1 MSRFLRL
8 WFYFLICLI
17 AYSCSFMPDELKTA
31 ERLMETAPDSALH
44 ILQHMSPDKYKSA
57 PDRALHGLLL
67 IRALDKNMLPLQP
80 DSLLDFAISYYENNA
95 DKDRLA
101 TCYLYKGRTYK
112 YALQHEKAISYYLKA
127 LDILQDKNNPMLLA
141 RINFDMGDIYNLQ
154 KDYELARQKY
164 KKSYTYF
171 SEIKFQPQ
179 AFFSLLNIGRTY
191 HAAHNFKIAQNYY
204 RKIYCY
210 AKDSLQK
217 GALMQEIGLNF
228 YDSHKPDSALHY
240 YRQIINYPYI
250 GYNRSITYSYMANLY
265 FDINQID
272 SAYYYASNSFNF
284 KSDFRTQRECYR
296 IMTNCEF
303 ARGHINNVT
312 NYMNKY
318 VQLGDSM
325 RKIETQT
332 KGSYIESKHYTELKY
347 VKTRKVLWYSIALI
361 ILIIACSYIL
371 YTRLYQR
378 SKKEKIRLHE
388 THVQQKAG
396 IRKDIVI
403 KYSETLRQKVEKL
416 KTMQANERKKAS
428 YTEKVILDKKI
439 YNELLHLDKPDLFFN
454 EMDPV
459 LNNLATRL
467 KNRYPS
473 LTVKEISWCCLSL
486 LEVPTTDIYLL
497 FDYTVEGLKTM
508 RKRLA
513 QKTGLSGVSE
523 LKDFLEKLL
532 TE

>member
-1 MSRFLRL
+1 M
-8 WFYFLICLI
+8 
-17 AYSCSFMPDELKTA
+17 
-31 ERLMETAPDSALH
+31 
-44 ILQHMSPDKYKSA
+44 
-57 PDRALHGLLL
+57 
-67 IRALDKNMLPLQP
+67 
-80 DSLLDFAISYYENNA
+80 
-95 DKDRLA
+95 
-101 TCYLYKGRTYK
+101 
-112 YALQHEKAISYYLKA
+112 
-127 LDILQDKNNPMLLA
+127 
-141 RINFDMGDIYNLQ
+141 
-154 KDYELARQKY
+154 
-164 KKSYTYF
+164 YF

-204 RKIYCY
+204 RKIYHY

-217 GALMQEIGLNF
+217 GALLQEIGLNF
-228 YDSHKPDSALHY
+228 YDFHNPDSALYY

-250 GYNRSITYSYMANLY
+250 GFNRSISYSYMANVY

-272 SAYYYASNSFNF
+272 SAFYYASNSFKF

-303 ARGHINNVT
+303 ARGHIKNVT

-325 RKIETQT
+325 RKIEAQT

-347 VKTRKVLWYSIALI
+347 VKARKVLWYSIAFI
-361 ILIIACSYIL
+361 ILIIAGSYIL

-378 SKKEKIRLHE
+378 SKKEKIYLHE
-388 THVQQKAG
+388 IHLQQKAG
-396 IRKDIVI
+396 IHKDIAA
-403 KYSETLRQKVEKL
+403 KYSEVLLQKVEKL
-416 KTMQANERKKAS
+416 KAVQTNERKRTN
-428 YTEKVILDKKI
+428 YTEKVLLDRKI

-454 EMDPV
+454 EMDSV
-459 LNNLATRL
+459 LNNLPTKL
-467 KNRYPS
+467 KKRYPS
-473 LTVKEISWCCLSL
+473 LTVKETSWCCLSL
-486 LEVPTTDIYLL
+486 LEVPTTDIYIL